1 MTQTV
6 RARSAAERVW
16 EVAAGGTADRGDAS
30 TRLGVRRPFHRRL
43 PRRPGTR
50 VSVHPRGG
58 GVRLTVAGASAEW
71 REGGGEARFERVA
84 AEQPP
89 PDLSLRPTGRP
100 TGALGPRG
108 TGSPATRGQR
118 RAAGRPRPSP
128 DGQLGSRAGGP
139 TAHGNRCA
147 RRSAGRRRRRPAAP
161 GSGHSHLARGRGV
174 GVRPK
179 LGLRACHSLRARS
192 WETFFLLQPLKRAA
206 QGKVVW
212 NSLFPAGEPLPR
224 RFNGNFAG
232 LPLAWELL
240 SPRRKKWGC
249 LSL

>member
-1 MTQTV
+1 MQRSGSGRWPRGGPRTVGTQAPDSAAAAPSIADSPGDRELGCPSTREGAASGWPWRE
-6 RARSAAERVW
+6 RARS
-16 EVAAGGTADRGDAS
+16 
-30 TRLGVRRPFHRRL
+30 GV
-43 PRRPGTR
+43 G
-50 VSVHPRGG
+50 
-58 GVRLTVAGASAEW
+58 
-71 REGGGEARFERVA
+71 GGGEARFERDA

-118 RAAGRPRPSP
+118 RAARQPRPSP

-139 TAHGNRCA
+139 AARGNRCA
-147 RRSAGRRRRRPAAP
+147 RRGAGRRRRRPAAP
-161 GSGHSHLARGRGV
+161 GSGHSRLARGRGI

-179 LGLRACHSLRARS
+179 LGLRACRSLRARS

-232 LPLAWELL
+232 LPQAWELL

-249 LSL
+249 LSH